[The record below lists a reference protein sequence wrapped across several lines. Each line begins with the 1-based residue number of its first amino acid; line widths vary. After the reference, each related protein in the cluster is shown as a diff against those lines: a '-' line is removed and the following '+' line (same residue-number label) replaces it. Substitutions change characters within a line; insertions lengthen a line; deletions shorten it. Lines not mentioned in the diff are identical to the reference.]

1 MSDEPIPQPDSLED
15 RFLGWSRVRDLTG
28 LSRTTAWRL
37 QKTGQFPVPIRIS
50 PSRVAWRESELL
62 AWKVARAAAGPSR
75 KPALR
80 PPRVPRLPGL
90 ARSAPTLHRAAPAPK
105 VAAVQARLDL
115 QPQPKPSSPV
125 IRSRTQSRSKV
136 CPGQI
141 DFGF

>member
-1 MSDEPIPQPDSLED
+1 MSDEPIPQMDSLED

-37 QKTGQFPVPIRIS
+37 QKAGQFPVPIRIS

-80 PPRVPRLPGL
+80 PPRAPRLPGCP
-90 ARSAPTLHRAAPAPK
+90 RPAPK
-105 VAAVQARLDL
+105 SHRADLAPMVASVQARLDF
-115 QPQPKPSSPV
+115 QPETKPPPSAL
-125 IRSRTQSRSKV
+125 RSRTKSRPKV